1 MYNGL
6 LKKVISLTGIGSK
19 LKEGGGSR
27 PIQVL
32 EKQKIKKQTTLC
44 ANLQNSN
51 PLGGGCNLQCIV
63 KLKSSFRFRMPLLWI
78 KTLKAEI

>member
-19 LKEGGGSR
+19 LKEGGGGGSR

-51 PLGGGCNLQCIV
+51 PLGGGGGGV
-63 KLKSSFRFRMPLLWI
+63 
-78 KTLKAEI
+78 

>member
-6 LKKVISLTGIGSK
+6 LKRVISLTGIGSK
-19 LKEGGGSR
+19 LKEGGGGSR

-51 PLGGGCNLQCIV
+51 PLGGGV
-63 KLKSSFRFRMPLLWI
+63 
-78 KTLKAEI
+78 

>member
-19 LKEGGGSR
+19 CGKRGGGSR

-32 EKQKIKKQTTLC
+32 EKQKIKKQTTFC

-51 PLGGGCNLQCIV
+51 PLGWGGGVLPAV
-63 KLKSSFRFRMPLLWI
+63 H
-78 KTLKAEI
+78 